1 MGEIVVSI
9 FVGGELTIIRP
20 RVHEFLKEMNREA
33 LSS

>member
-1 MGEIVVSI
+1 MGEIVV
-9 FVGGELTIIRP
+9 FVFDSGELTIIRP